1 MRTILM
7 TVFLMIAS
15 AAFAAEDCKEHA
27 ILQDI
32 DHFKSEYRWSQG
44 RVEIK
49 MWESPAT
56 ITVVGKVMPNAQVQI
71 LEKSEDYYR
80 IKAPD
85 DQGGTIGWIHKA
97 QIDTILKKDP
107 ENQTICY

>member
-1 MRTILM
+1 MQ
-7 TVFLMIAS
+7 MIALVLFLIFS
-15 AAFAAEDCKEHA
+15 SEALAEDCKEHA
-27 ILQDI
+27 ILHDL

-49 MWESPAT
+49 VWESPAT

-85 DQGGTIGWIHKA
+85 EQGGAIGWIHKA
-97 QIDTILKKDP
+97 QIDTIVKKDP

>member
-1 MRTILM
+1 MQ
-7 TVFLMIAS
+7 MIALVLFLIFS
-15 AAFAAEDCKEHA
+15 GEALAEDCKEHA
-27 ILQDI
+27 ILHDL

-49 MWESPAT
+49 VWESPAT

-80 IKAPD
+80 IKVTD
-85 DQGGTIGWIHKA
+85 EQGGAIGWIHKA
-97 QIDTILKKDP
+97 QIDTIIKRDP

>member
-1 MRTILM
+1 MRTILL
-7 TVFLMIAS
+7 TVSLLIAS
-15 AAFAAEDCKEHA
+15 VSFAEDCKEHA
-27 ILQDI
+27 ILHDI

-49 MWESPAT
+49 IWESPAT
-56 ITVVGKVMPNAQVQI
+56 ITVVGKVTPNAQVQI
-71 LEKSEDYYR
+71 LEKSADYYR

-85 DQGGTIGWIHKA
+85 AQGGTIGWIHKA
-97 QIDTILKKDP
+97 QIDTIIKKDP